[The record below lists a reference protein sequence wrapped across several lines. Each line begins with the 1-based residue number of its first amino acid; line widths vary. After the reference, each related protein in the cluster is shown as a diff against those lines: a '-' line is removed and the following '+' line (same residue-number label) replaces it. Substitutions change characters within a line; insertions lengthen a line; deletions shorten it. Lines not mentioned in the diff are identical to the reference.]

1 MLPIIIGLFVF
12 IYSTDILLLFLFGLH
27 SLLMVYLYRKNTQ
40 YCVSDSSLYYNE
52 KTKNLPYVTIQ
63 LPIYNEFYVVDR
75 LLESV
80 LSLKYPKDKLE
91 IQVLDDSTDE
101 TVDKISSIVST
112 YQKKGFSIKHIHRK
126 ERTGHKA
133 GALEKGLGIAS
144 GEFIAIFDADF
155 VPEPDF
161 LLKTLPYFHSKE
173 IGMVQARWGHI
184 NQDYNILTK
193 AQGYGIDGHFM
204 IEQVARNANHLW
216 MNFNG
221 TAGVW
226 RKECIYDAG
235 GWEHDTLTEDFDL
248 SYRAELKGWKFRYLK
263 DVVCKAEIPA
273 MISAYK
279 SQQFRWCKGS
289 IQTALKL
296 LPKIW
301 SAPLGWKIKSEA
313 IIHLINYS
321 VCPLMIVNILL
332 TAPLLLMEYWTGFKF
347 TDLPM
352 TLLFIAATLMSVG
365 SVGPL
370 IFYAYSQ
377 REIYPE
383 WKSRLGF
390 LPVMIMIGTGIAIV
404 NTRAWL
410 EAILGVKSGFKRTP
424 KLRIESESDQLIDRQ
439 KYHIPMDYHAV
450 LELIMGLY
458 CFFCVYISFL
468 VNKPFIIGFM
478 IVYGFGFLF
487 VGLNTIKESLWKYS
501 GSAQVENKTLTEIA

>member
-1 MLPIIIGLFVF
+1 
-12 IYSTDILLLFLFGLH
+12 
-27 SLLMVYLYRKNTQ
+27 
-40 YCVSDSSLYYNE
+40 
-52 KTKNLPYVTIQ
+52 
-63 LPIYNEFYVVDR
+63 
-75 LLESV
+75 
-80 LSLKYPKDKLE
+80 
-91 IQVLDDSTDE
+91 
-101 TVDKISSIVST
+101 
-112 YQKKGFSIKHIHRK
+112 
-126 ERTGHKA
+126 
-133 GALEKGLGIAS
+133 
-144 GEFIAIFDADF
+144 
-155 VPEPDF
+155 
-161 LLKTLPYFHSKE
+161 
-173 IGMVQARWGHI
+173 MVQARWGHI

-501 GSAQVENKTLTEIA
+501 GSAQVENKTLTENA